1 MLEDS
6 PDYKISHPHD
16 QEPDRPSKRPRSG
29 LSGSSS
35 YHDHDPAIL
44 GIPEEPAT
52 SSEKQKNGPITAVQR
67 VHEKD
72 KNRRLSC
79 KECRRRVDSLS
90 HVAGLSGL
98 LIVTRFRSAG

>member
-1 MLEDS
+1 MLEDTT
-6 PDYKISHPHD
+6 DGTISHPHD
-16 QEPDRPSKRPRSG
+16 EERNRPTKRPRSG
-29 LSGSSS
+29 PPGSS

-44 GIPEEPAT
+44 GITEATAT
-52 SSEKQKNGPITAVQR
+52 SSEKHKNGPITAVQR

-79 KECRRRVDSLS
+79 KECRRRVDNLS